1 MYEPIPSLDL
11 LAERLSVFQQ
21 QYNEAVRGGAMD
33 LVFFKVMMTPVTL
46 FTFTHDLCS
55 YQLMVTLC
63 VWSNDRMR

>member
-11 LAERLSVFQQ
+11 LAERLSAFQQ

-46 FTFTHDLCS
+46 FAFTHDLRS

-63 VWSNDRMR
+63 VWSNDRTR